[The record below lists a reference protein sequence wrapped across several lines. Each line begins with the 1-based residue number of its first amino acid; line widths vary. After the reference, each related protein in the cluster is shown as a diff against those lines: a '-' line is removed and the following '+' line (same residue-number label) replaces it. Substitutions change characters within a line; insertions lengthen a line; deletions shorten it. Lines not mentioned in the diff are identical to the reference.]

1 MINYN
6 MKQLVLFLFIQFKR
20 PEIFKQFISQHYYY
34 KQIFIRKL

>member
-6 MKQLVLFLFIQFKR
+6 MKQLVLFLFIQFKI

-34 KQIFIRKL
+34 KQILIY